1 MMAESGAARLITAPA
16 EEPVALDEMKLHL
29 RVDDT
34 ADDALI
40 SGLISAARM
49 YIEDRCW
56 IAIVDQTWALGME
69 AWADEPLRLP
79 KTPLGKLPTITLVR
93 YKDAAGAWVTVSASI
108 YTVLPTGEFALNAG
122 QSWPSVGWSQWPIE
136 VQYTVGFGDAAS
148 VPAMLK
154 ALIKL
159 VVGHWYENREAV
171 VVGSSSAMAAPLP
184 LAIDS
189 LCAMFEVR

>member
-1 MMAESGAARLITAPA
+1 MMAESGAARLLAGPVG
-16 EEPVALDEMKLHL
+16 EPVTLSEMKSHL

-34 ADDALI
+34 TDDMLITALI
-40 SGLISAARM
+40 GAARQ
-49 YIEDRCW
+49 YVEERCW
-56 IAIVDQTWALGME
+56 IAILDQAWVLGLE
-69 AWADEPLRLP
+69 EWPEEPLRLP

-122 QSWPSVGWSQWPIE
+122 QSWPSVSWPQWPIE